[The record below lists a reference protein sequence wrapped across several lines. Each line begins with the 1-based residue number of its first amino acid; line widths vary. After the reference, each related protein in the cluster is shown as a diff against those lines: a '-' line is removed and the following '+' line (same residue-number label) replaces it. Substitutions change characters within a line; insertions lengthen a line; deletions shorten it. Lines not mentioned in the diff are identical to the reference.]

1 MQHVQILLFKVK
13 LAQQV
18 NKLLCVCVCVCVCVC
33 GDEYEYG
40 YVFLAGVSMPLLSR
54 TVTSRD
60 DIIMSIPLFPDTQML
75 QTSTRSDVLKTS
87 GRELKQLFGLG
98 T

>member
-1 MQHVQILLFKVK
+1 MSHTHTHTHMSRS
-13 LAQQV
+13 
-18 NKLLCVCVCVCVCVC
+18 
-33 GDEYEYG
+33 DEYEYG

-54 TVTSRD
+54 AVTSRD
-60 DIIMSIPLFPDTQML
+60 DVIMSIPLFPDTQML

-87 GRELKQLFGLG
+87 GRELKQLFGLE

>member
-1 MQHVQILLFKVK
+1 MSRS
-13 LAQQV
+13 
-18 NKLLCVCVCVCVCVC
+18 
-33 GDEYEYG
+33 DEYEYG
-40 YVFLAGVSMPLLSR
+40 YVFLAGVSMPLLSC

-87 GRELKQLFGLG
+87 GRELRQLFGLG

>member
-1 MQHVQILLFKVK
+1 MSRS
-13 LAQQV
+13 
-18 NKLLCVCVCVCVCVC
+18 
-33 GDEYEYG
+33 DEYEYG
-40 YVFLAGVSMPLLSR
+40 YVFLAGVSMPLLSH

-60 DIIMSIPLFPDTQML
+60 DVIMSIPLFPDTQML

-98 T
+98 TYWG

>member
-1 MQHVQILLFKVK
+1 MSQSDV
-13 LAQQV
+13 
-18 NKLLCVCVCVCVCVC
+18 
-33 GDEYEYG
+33 YECG
-40 YVFLAGVSMPLLSR
+40 YVFLAGISMPLLSCA
-54 TVTSRD
+54 VMSRND
-60 DIIMSIPLFPDTQML
+60 LIIPIPLFSSTQML

>member
-1 MQHVQILLFKVK
+1 MMST
-13 LAQQV
+13 
-18 NKLLCVCVCVCVCVC
+18 
-33 GDEYEYG
+33 GTY
-40 YVFLAGVSMPLLSR
+40 FLAGISMPSLSHA
-54 TVTSRD
+54 VMSCD
-60 DIIMSIPLFPDTQML
+60 DVIIPIPLFSSTQML

>member
-1 MQHVQILLFKVK
+1 MSRS
-13 LAQQV
+13 
-18 NKLLCVCVCVCVCVC
+18 
-33 GDEYEYG
+33 DEYGYEYG
-40 YVFLAGVSMPLLSR
+40 YVFMVGISMPPLLHAVMSH
-54 TVTSRD
+54 D
-60 DIIMSIPLFPDTQML
+60 DIIIPIPLFSGTQML